1 MGLALDEPNENEKM
15 TQINGI
21 DLLISNEV
29 KPFADRN
36 KIDYLNSP
44 GEEGFIISSADQ
56 TCC

>member
-1 MGLALDEPNENEKM
+1 MALDEPKENEEM

-36 KIDYLNSP
+36 KIDYLSS
-44 GEEGFIISSADQ
+44 GFGEGFIISPVDQ

>member
-1 MGLALDEPNENEKM
+1 MALDEPNKNEEM

-21 DLLISNEV
+21 HVLISNEV

-44 GEEGFIISSADQ
+44 GEQGFIISSADQ